1 MESVP
6 KNNHL
11 AQKTINMTG
20 NETDNTAVTMNGYN
34 TNS

>member
-1 MESVP
+1 MESNP
-6 KNNHL
+6 KNNNL
-11 AQKTINMTG
+11 AQKTTTMTG